1 MKLRI
6 DFRRRSL
13 ARLGAFVAHCK
24 TVEAGGAAGW
34 DRAMFRTGIKSLI
47 IAAGN
52 SGKPGAI
59 IVCDAQVLYLS
70 IYIHI
75 YIYMRCSAPSSRAWS
90 SLRATPASRAPSL
103 SQTPRYSR
111 VFVPPQCSRVFVL
124 VEGKGLVTSC
134 LSLYLSSL
142 SRLSR
147 CGKLWQAGRHH
158 CLRRPGPIPLLLYYS
173 QA

>member
-59 IVCDAQVLYLS
+59 IVCDAQVLSRSVFLS
-70 IYIHI
+70 
-75 YIYMRCSAPSSRAWS
+75 
-90 SLRATPASRAPSL
+90 LFLSL
-103 SQTPRYSR
+103 SVYAAVLSTP
-111 VFVPPQCSRVFVL
+111 PPPAPPHT
-124 VEGKGLVTSC
+124 GSC
-134 LSLYLSSL
+134 GHGSMRHSIHNFTREHNHFLAKREISKILSKSL
-142 SRLSR
+142 
-147 CGKLWQAGRHH
+147 
-158 CLRRPGPIPLLLYYS
+158 
-173 QA
+173 